1 MCLALTPMDWDVR
14 LVHTA
19 GGGSMHDPDEPK
31 TGPASHPEH
40 SDIAER
46 LTAIER
52 RLAALEARQ
61 GAGRPSAGAPVPP
74 PQAAPV
80 THGGHA
86 FEVSERWLQRL
97 GIALL
102 LFGLAFLFKYSID
115 RAWLTPWVRVGIV
128 MVAGG
133 SLLALAWRFAGPRQ
147 LLARTLAGGGIAC
160 LYGAIFA
167 AFELYHLVGYIPAFA
182 GMLLVTAAAF
192 ALALGRIGVP
202 MAALGT
208 VGGFAT
214 PFVLYTGQENVT
226 GLLFYA
232 ALLTLG
238 GLGIYLRHR
247 WRSLL
252 WLTVIG
258 AWSVV
263 LGAFLASRHSVFG
276 LPDPDALPPLRLAV
290 IGFWLAFAMLPLRG
304 WRQGVENA
312 AETPL
317 VMTTP
322 VVGLIFCEQLWTLDD
337 GRWAVIWGGVAI
349 AYAGIAWAIRRL
361 PLLCWLQMLVAVML
375 LAVGLW
381 HVLGEDMLLLAVS
394 SEAIVLMALARR
406 LHSPWPR
413 RMAHA
418 LFAASL
424 YVVFWRLFQHPAH
437 GIPFVNRQALTDLD
451 VLGLAVIAAWLSG
464 RSGRD
469 LYAISVYAGLLALA
483 YREFSG
489 LTNGQAWVSAAW
501 AMCGAALLIG
511 ALRSNHAGMRR
522 LAMGTLVL
530 VAAKLLLV
538 DLSHIGAV
546 WRILISAGL
555 GTMFLLLSYVLP
567 SLARRFSTTVQPERA
582 AGGEEKEGLGNEKE
596 QEPET

>member
-1 MCLALTPMDWDVR
+1 MDWDVR

-31 TGPASHPEH
+31 HGPASHPEH

-61 GAGRPSAGAPVPP
+61 AAGRPSAGAPVPP

-133 SLLALAWRFAGPRQ
+133 TLLALAWRFAGPRQ

-214 PFVLYTGQENVT
+214 PFVLYTDQENVT

-337 GRWAVIWGGVAI
+337 GRWAAIWGGVAI
-349 AYAGIAWAIRRL
+349 VYAGIAWAIRRL

-555 GTMFLLLSYVLP
+555 GAMFLLLSYVLP

-582 AGGEEKEGLGNEKE
+582 AGGEEKEGLGNEEE